1 MNFKKLGGI
10 ALALGSSVGAFAA
23 VTPTAVATYSVPTPD
38 YTNFYAGVG
47 VMLGVALTVMLARR
61 LKGFIR

>member
-1 MNFKKLGGI
+1 MKNFKARLLTAGVAITSGI
-10 ALALGSSVGAFAA
+10 GAFASSA
-23 VTPTAVATYSVPTPD
+23 SYSIPTPD

-47 VMLGVALTVMLARR
+47 VMLGVALTVMLARK

>member
-1 MNFKKLGGI
+1 MNLKKLGGI
-10 ALALGSSVGAFAA
+10 ALALGSSVGAFAG
-23 VTPTAVATYSVPTPD
+23 TTATYAIPTPN

-47 VMLGVALTVMLARR
+47 VMLGVALTVMLARK

>member
-10 ALALGSSVGAFAA
+10 ALALGSSVGAFAS
-23 VTPTAVATYSVPTPD
+23 TATYAIPTPD

-47 VMLGVALTVMLARR
+47 VMLGVALTVMLARK